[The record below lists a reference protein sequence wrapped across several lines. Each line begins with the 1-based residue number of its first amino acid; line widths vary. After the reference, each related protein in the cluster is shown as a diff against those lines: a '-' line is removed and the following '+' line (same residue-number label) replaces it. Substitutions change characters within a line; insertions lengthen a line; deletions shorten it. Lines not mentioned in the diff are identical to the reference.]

1 MKSKLDPDG
10 LGIILLPLFLEEFYP
25 EDKPLP
31 DSFTLYHYN
40 GLSKADSQSV
50 SFIKGS
56 CFRCYGEGKEG
67 ILTVYIAGE
76 AVMLEGV
83 AGLAD
88 NNAILQTLQTK
99 WRNIAVDW
107 TDGAKPSIN

>member
-40 GLSKADSQSV
+40 GLSKADSQTV
-50 SFIKGS
+50 SFIKG
-56 CFRCYGEGKEG
+56 
-67 ILTVYIAGE
+67 
-76 AVMLEGV
+76 
-83 AGLAD
+83 
-88 NNAILQTLQTK
+88 
-99 WRNIAVDW
+99 
-107 TDGAKPSIN
+107 